1 MRGRDHANCDA
12 SDGCACFDYTSP
24 TDVQILAGPAELD
37 GGEVVSG
44 FHVPLHR
51 LFEDEQD
58 VSTTS
63 LGAAENDVEQ
73 K

>member
-1 MRGRDHANCDA
+1 LRGRDHGKCDV

-24 TDVQILAGPAELD
+24 TDVQILAGPADLD

-58 VSTTS
+58 LGSTSRGGAEKNVS
-63 LGAAENDVEQ
+63 
-73 K
+73 